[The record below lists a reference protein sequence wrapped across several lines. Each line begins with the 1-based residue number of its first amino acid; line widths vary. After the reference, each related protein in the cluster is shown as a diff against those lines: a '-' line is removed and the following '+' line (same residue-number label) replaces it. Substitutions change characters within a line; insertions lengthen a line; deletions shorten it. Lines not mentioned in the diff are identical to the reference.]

1 CSAPE
6 TPGHRSGNQCRHL
19 LFAQRGRQLYQWRHL
34 AGGWRGFPG
43 RPCLAPG
50 QGKELRAVEWLSP
63 GGNAEG
69 DSGVGEGIEIDTNTW
84 VERGTNH
91 SPIHKGGLGGGSAGT
106 SATSESPGQPDE
118 IPLIPPLTKGEV
130 KTDPACFR
138 PSGIAEQQ
146 VHE

>member
-1 CSAPE
+1 MGRLRGSGQCRCPRLDRLQRPGQLRRHHEALYRLAEKCSAPE

-19 LFAQRGRQLYQWRHL
+19 LLAQRGRQLYQWRHL

-84 VERGTNH
+84 VERGLTT
-91 SPIHKGGLGGGSAGT
+91 PPFIKGG
-106 SATSESPGQPDE
+106 
-118 IPLIPPLTKGEV
+118 
-130 KTDPACFR
+130 
-138 PSGIAEQQ
+138 
-146 VHE
+146 